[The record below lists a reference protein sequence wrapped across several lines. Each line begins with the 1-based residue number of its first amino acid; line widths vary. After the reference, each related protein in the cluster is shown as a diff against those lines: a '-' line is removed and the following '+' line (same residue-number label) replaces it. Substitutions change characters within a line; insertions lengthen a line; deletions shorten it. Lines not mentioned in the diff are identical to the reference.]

1 MLSYEMGNSGRFG
14 KYGEM
19 KRLDRLRL
27 SRVSNTK
34 YDVDSKIKPFRTR
47 QSPGQHLHREQH
59 IIVRPARVNETR
71 FIKRLSRKLF
81 NIYGPYEQI
90 ILGWFESDMTKTFIA
105 FLDGQP
111 VGFSMIGDM
120 SSRYGLQ
127 HLAELLAIGIDPVKQ
142 ARGIAAVLLR
152 EVERKAAKI
161 GIKKIFLHTGTQNF
175 QARRLFTQSG
185 YITSEIKKGF
195 YPEGQDA
202 IVMYKDSLDNL
213 LK

>member
-1 MLSYEMGNSGRFG
+1 MGNSGRFG

-19 KRLDRLRL
+19 KRIDRLRL
-27 SRVSNTK
+27 SRIRDPIYGVGNI
-34 YDVDSKIKPFRTR
+34 IKPFRTR
-47 QSPGQHLHREQH
+47 QSPGQPLYGEQD
-59 IIVRPARVNETR
+59 IIVRPARVYEIR

-90 ILGWFESDMTKTFIA
+90 IPSWFESDMTRTLIA
-105 FLDGQP
+105 IMDGQP

-127 HLAELLAIGIDPVKQ
+127 HVAELLAIGIDPIKQ
-142 ARGIAAVLLR
+142 DRGVGAVLLR
-152 EVERKAAKI
+152 EVERKAAEI
-161 GIKKIFLHTGTQNF
+161 GIKKIFLYTGTQNF
-175 QARRLFTQSG
+175 HARKLFTQSG
-185 YITSEIKKGF
+185 YIESEIKKGF

-202 IVMYKDSLDNL
+202 IVMYKDSLENL